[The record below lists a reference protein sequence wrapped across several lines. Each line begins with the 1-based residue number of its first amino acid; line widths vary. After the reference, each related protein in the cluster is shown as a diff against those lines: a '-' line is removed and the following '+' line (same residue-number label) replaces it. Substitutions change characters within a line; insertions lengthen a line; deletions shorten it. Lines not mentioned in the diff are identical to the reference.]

1 MRIYNTFIKYI
12 FSISIKDEIAVQTTA
27 SKLSAN
33 LYLQSINGQN
43 NMTLVR
49 PVTLNG

>member
-12 FSISIKDEIAVQTTA
+12 FSISIKDGIAVKTTTA

-33 LYLQSINGQN
+33 LHLQSINQQN
-43 NMTLVR
+43 NKT
-49 PVTLNG
+49 PV